1 MKREERRT
9 SPEGLARY
17 EEVKREMR
25 NKIPEEI
32 KRLLNDEI
40 DEWIFEKLGLIPG
53 CCSSILELEY
63 NIAREVAE
71 ALWSKNDLCNEK
83 TLDDK
88 VKLQLTIVRDND

>member
-1 MKREERRT
+1 MKREERRN
-9 SPEGLARY
+9 SPEGQARY
-17 EEVKREMR
+17 EEIKREMR
-25 NKIPEEI
+25 NNIPEEI

-71 ALWSKNDLCNEK
+71 ALWPKNGLCNEK
-83 TLDDK
+83 TLDGK